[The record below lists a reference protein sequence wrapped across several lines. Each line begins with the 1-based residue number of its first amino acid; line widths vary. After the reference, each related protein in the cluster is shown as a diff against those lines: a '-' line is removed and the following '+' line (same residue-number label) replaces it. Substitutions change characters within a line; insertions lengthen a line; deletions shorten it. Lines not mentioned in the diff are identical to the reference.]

1 MNHTLIDLLVCPLCK
16 GQLHHDKANQR
27 LICRFDRLAYAVR
40 DGVPIMLIDQAES
53 VDLDDLKAPI
63 MPSVEP
69 NVNSTANS
77 EQNTLS
83 S

>member
-53 VDLDDLKAPI
+53 IELDDLKASI
-63 MPSVEP
+63 TPSVTP
-69 NVNSTANS
+69 DFHSCAHS
-77 EQNTLS
+77 EQNNLS